1 MERPQKGCQGLP
13 PSYRS
18 VTQSIVV
25 ARLPFMPS
33 PAPLV
38 VGSFSPSV
46 LLRVARR
53 TGALADRGMD
63 VREEPVPSS
72 PAQFRALADGA
83 LDAALT
89 SPDNVVAYRFLADNP
104 LGGARDVRIVA
115 AVDRGLGLAL
125 YARPGVTSVADLRG
139 STVGVDVAASGFAFA
154 LFEVLDRAGL
164 GRGDYELAELGST
177 PKRLD
182 ALLEGTCAATML
194 NAGNDLKADDA
205 GLVRLVDVLSIAS
218 PYLGT
223 VLAVQGDPSPAVR
236 SLAAALL
243 EAADGIRDGTFR
255 EAAAREAAATGL
267 APHLAERYV
276 ERLLDPD
283 HGLVPG
289 GSADRESLS
298 AVVDL
303 RRRHVPPQVAELLKG
318 AVEPASGLV
327 DAASGCGR

>member
-1 MERPQKGCQGLP
+1 MSL
-13 PSYRS
+13 SL
-18 VTQSIVV
+18 T
-25 ARLPFMPS
+25 
-33 PAPLV
+33 PLV
-38 VGSFSPSV
+38 LGTFSPSV

-53 TGALADRGMD
+53 SGVLDRCGLAVQERA
-63 VREEPVPSS
+63 VHSS
-72 PAQFRALADGA
+72 PAQFAALADGS

-89 SPDNVVAYRFLADNP
+89 SPDNVIAYRFLPGNP
-104 LGGARDVRIVA
+104 LGGTRDVRIVA

-125 YARPGVTSVADLRG
+125 YASAGTPGVAALRG
-139 STVGVDVAASGFAFA
+139 KVVGVDVAASGFAFA
-154 LFEVLDRAGL
+154 LFEIL
-164 GRGDYELAELGST
+164 GRAALGSSDYQVAELGST
-177 PKRLD
+177 PKRLE
-182 ALLEGTCAATML
+182 ALLEGRCAATML

-205 GLVRLVDVLSIAS
+205 GLVRLADVTSVAS

-303 RRRHVPPQVAELLKG
+303 RRRHVSPQVAALLER
-318 AVEPASGLV
+318 ADDPASGVV
-327 DAASGCGR
+327 DAASGAGR